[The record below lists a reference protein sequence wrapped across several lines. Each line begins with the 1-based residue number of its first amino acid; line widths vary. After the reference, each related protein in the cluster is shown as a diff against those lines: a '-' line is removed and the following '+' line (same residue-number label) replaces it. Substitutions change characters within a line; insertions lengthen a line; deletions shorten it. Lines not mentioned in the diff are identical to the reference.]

1 MNIFLENIKEVSSNI
16 IPLLGAIALVAVI
29 VFTIELIKSVK
40 SLTKVLNK
48 TGGTVDLVDESIKK
62 AQAPLDTIVKVSHT
76 VDLAHDATIK
86 GIGEAKDFLT
96 KNAEILKDKINEFT
110 NKEDKAELCEPDPDD
125 ILKGE

>member
-16 IPLLGAIALVAVI
+16 IPLLGAIALVVVI
-29 VFTIELIKSVK
+29 VLIIELIKSVK

-96 KNAEILKDKINEFT
+96 KNAEILKDKISEFT
-110 NKEDKAELCEPDPDD
+110 NKEDKVELCEPDPDD